1 MNAQAVDGVDTSWLY
16 DVPFERLAGRQVRV
30 IGAAAADMSLRLNPA
45 LADLL
50 LTWVVGDLTPLTDPI
65 HDTRVHRARE
75 RRLSGTVWLN
85 ALVDET
91 GAVVEVS
98 LVRASPPGLD
108 FEGAATRWLRTRVY
122 RPATTQGV
130 PVRVWVPVMVEFR
143 HPDR

>member
-1 MNAQAVDGVDTSWLY
+1 MPKTQTQPRY
-16 DVPFERLAGRQVRV
+16 PPLALQ
-30 IGAAAADMSLRLNPA
+30 
-45 LADLL
+45 
-50 LTWVVGDLTPLTDPI
+50 
-65 HDTRVHRARE
+65 

-98 LVRASPPGLD
+98 LVRASPRGLD
-108 FEGAATRWLRTRVY
+108 FEGAATTWLRTRVY

-130 PVRVWVPVMVEFR
+130 PVRVWVPVTVEFR